1 MSVKVS
7 MPKLGMTMRTGKLS
21 KWFKNEGDQVG
32 AGEELFE
39 VETEKITNK
48 VEAPVGGILFQIVVR
63 EGAVV
68 PIGTIVGVIA
78 EPGEIPER
86 IEGIEVGEI
95 AEPTP
100 APVAAASGT
109 EAEGPVERGEILATP
124 ASKRLAKELVVDLTT
139 PASKRLAKELVVDLT
154 LVKGTGP
161 DGRIREADV
170 TRYHEQALR
179 KPRITPLA
187 EEIARKASL
196 DISVISGTGEGGKI
210 TREDVER
217 ALQERKPAAVE
228 EKKPALTIPMTGMRK
243 AIADNMFASLHNT
256 AQLSLASEVDVTESL
271 RFVALVQEQHK
282 KDESVR
288 VSLNDIVIMATSRAL
303 KRFPIMNS
311 TQVGSEIILHDSVAM
326 GIAVA
331 IPEGLIVPVLRDADR
346 KGLLQIAGEA
356 RVLIG
361 KARSNS
367 LSMDDVTG
375 GTFTITNLSASRVD
389 NFTPILRPPETG
401 ILGIGR
407 VVKKPVVFEGEIVIR
422 SLMGLSL
429 TFDHRVVD
437 GSPAS
442 VFFDLL
448 CSYLEQPTLILT

>member
-1 MSVKVS
+1 
-7 MPKLGMTMRTGKLS
+7 MPKLGMTMKTGKLS
-21 KWFKNEGDQVG
+21 KWFKNEGDRVDE
-32 AGEELFE
+32 GEDLFE

-48 VEAPVGGILFQIVVR
+48 VESSAGGVLFQIVVR
-63 EGAVV
+63 EGDVV
-68 PIGTIVGVIA
+68 PVGTIVGVIA

-86 IEGIEVGEI
+86 IEGMQIGEVV
-95 AEPTP
+95 EPTP
-100 APVAAASGT
+100 APVAAASKA
-109 EAEGPVERGEILATP
+109 EAERPAQRGEILATP
-124 ASKRLAKELVVDLTT
+124 ASKRLAKELGIDL
-139 PASKRLAKELVVDLT
+139 A

-170 TRYHEQALR
+170 TRYHEQAQR

-187 EEIARKASL
+187 EEIARKAGL
-196 DISVISGTGEGGKI
+196 DVSSISGTGEGGKI

-217 ALQERKPAAVE
+217 VLQEKKPVAVE
-228 EKKPALTIPMTGMRK
+228 EKKPAGTIPMTGMRK
-243 AIADNMFASLHNT
+243 AIADNMYASLHNT

-271 RFVALVQEQHK
+271 RFLDLVREQYK

-288 VSLNDIVIMATSRAL
+288 VSLNDIVTLATSRAL

-311 TQVGSEIILHDSVAM
+311 TQVGSEIILHDSVGM

-331 IPEGLIVPVLRDADR
+331 IPGGLIVPVLREADS
-346 KGLLQIAGEA
+346 KGLLQIAREA
-356 RVLIG
+356 RILIG

-367 LSMDDVTG
+367 LSMEEVTG
-375 GTFTITNLSASRVD
+375 GTFTITNLSASSVD

-401 ILGIGR
+401 ILGLGR
-407 VVKKPVVFEGEIVIR
+407 VVKKPAVFEGEIVIR
-422 SLMGLSL
+422 SMMGLSL

-442 VFFDLL
+442 EFFDLL
-448 CSYLEQPTLILT
+448 YRYLEQPALILT

>member
-109 EAEGPVERGEILATP
+109 EAEGPVERGEILA
-124 ASKRLAKELVVDLTT
+124 T

>member
-1 MSVKVS
+1 MSVNVT
-7 MPKLGMTMRTGKLS
+7 MPKLGMTMKTGKLS
-21 KWFKNEGDQVG
+21 KWYKGEGNQVV
-32 AGEELFE
+32 AGEDLFE

-48 VEAPVGGILFQIVVR
+48 IEAPASGILFQIVIR
-63 EGAVV
+63 EGEVV
-68 PIGTIVGVIA
+68 PVGTIVGVIA
-78 EPGEIPER
+78 QPGEIPER
-86 IEGIEVGEI
+86 IEGIQVGEI

-100 APVAAASGT
+100 TPVAAAPK
-109 EAEGPVERGEILATP
+109 AEVERPEERGEILATP
-124 ASKRLAKELVVDLTT
+124 ASKRLAKELGIDLG
-139 PASKRLAKELVVDLT
+139 

-170 TRYHEQALR
+170 MRYHEQAQR
-179 KPRITPLA
+179 KPLITPLA
-187 EEIARKASL
+187 EEIARKAGL
-196 DISVISGTGEGGKI
+196 DVSTISGTGEGGKI

-217 ALQERKPAAVE
+217 ALQEKTLAAVE
-228 EKKPALTIPMTGMRK
+228 EKKPARTIPMTGMRK
-243 AIADNMFASLHNT
+243 AIADNMYASLHNT

-271 RFVALVQEQHK
+271 RFLALVQEEYK

-288 VSLNDIVIMATSRAL
+288 VSLNDIVILATSRAL

-311 TQVGSEIILHDSVAM
+311 TQVGSEIILHDSVGM

-331 IPEGLIVPVLRDADR
+331 IPDGLIVPVLHEADQ
-346 KGLLQIAGEA
+346 KGLLQLASEA
-356 RVLIG
+356 RALIG

-367 LSMDDVTG
+367 LTMEEVTG

-401 ILGIGR
+401 ILGVGR

-422 SLMGLSL
+422 SMMGLSL

-442 VFFDLL
+442 EFFDLL
-448 CSYLEQPTLILT
+448 YRYLEQPTLILTGSISVRREQLL

>member
-1 MSVKVS
+1 
-7 MPKLGMTMRTGKLS
+7 MPKLGMTMKTGKLS
-21 KWFKNEGDQVG
+21 KWYKNEGDQVEK
-32 AGEELFE
+32 GEDLFE

-48 VEAPVGGILFQIVVR
+48 VEAAAGGILFQIVVR
-63 EGAVV
+63 EGEVV
-68 PIGTIVGVIA
+68 QVGTIVGVIA
-78 EPGEIPER
+78 EPGEVPER
-86 IEGIEVGEI
+86 IEGIQVGEI
-95 AEPTP
+95 VEATP
-100 APVAAASGT
+100 APAAGAQKT
-109 EAEGPVERGEILATP
+109 EAERPVERGEILATP
-124 ASKRLAKELVVDLTT
+124 ASKRLAKELGIDL
-139 PASKRLAKELVVDLT
+139 A

-170 TRYHEQALR
+170 TRYHEQAQR

-187 EEIARKASL
+187 EEIARKAGL
-196 DISVISGTGEGGKI
+196 DVSAISGTGEGGKI

-217 ALQERKPAAVE
+217 ALEEKKPVAAE
-228 EKKPALTIPMTGMRK
+228 EKKPAGTIPMTGMRK
-243 AIADNMFASLHNT
+243 AIADNMYASLHNT
-256 AQLSLASEVDVTESL
+256 AQLSLASSVDVTESL
-271 RFVALVQEQHK
+271 RFLALVQEQYK

-288 VSLNDIVIMATSRAL
+288 LSLNDIVILATSRAL

-311 TQVGSEIILHDSVAM
+311 TQVGSEIILHDSVGM

-331 IPEGLIVPVLRDADR
+331 IPDGLIVPVLRDADR
-346 KGLLQIAGEA
+346 KGLLQIAREA

-367 LSMDDVTG
+367 LGMEDVAG

-407 VVKKPVVFEGEIVIR
+407 VVKKPVVFEGEIAIR
-422 SLMGLSL
+422 SMMGLSL

-437 GSPAS
+437 GSAAAE
-442 VFFDLL
+442 FFDLL
-448 CSYLEQPTLILT
+448 SRYLEQPALILA

>member
-1 MSVKVS
+1 

-109 EAEGPVERGEILATP
+109 EAEGPVERGEILA
-124 ASKRLAKELVVDLTT
+124 T